1 VIFGIGAAAG
11 WGVADLWAA
20 ISGRRIG
27 AFTTAIVAQM
37 AGAVVATILVFASR
51 VSLAPLDGVA
61 SWLVPSAL
69 LMAGG
74 YFTLYRGLELGPV
87 AVVSPVLASY
97 AIFPVLLAM
106 LLLGESLTPLVVVG
120 MIVTVA
126 GTALTSTDLR
136 AIATGTHRMPPGL
149 PWAIASVGLFGTG
162 AYVFGWAAQR
172 AGWLPTLWLSRMSTT
187 AVFLVGGAVA
197 SLRRRDNDGRGTPST
212 RALAFAALIGLIDL
226 AGGTMYGRGAEVGY
240 ISIVSAASATYPIVP
255 VLGSTLFLRERPAPN
270 QYLGVAL
277 VVGGLLAVGLG

>member
-1 VIFGIGAAAG
+1 MIFGLGAALG
-11 WGVADLWAA
+11 WGFADLWAA
-20 ISGRRIG
+20 MSGRRIG
-27 AFTTAIVAQM
+27 ALATVLVAQLT
-37 AGAVVATILVFASR
+37 GALIATIVVLASQT
-51 VSLAPLDGVA
+51 SLAPLESVIA
-61 SWLVPSAL
+61 WLLPSSL

-97 AIFPVLLAM
+97 AIFPVLLAV
-106 LLLGESLTPLVVVG
+106 LLLGESLTPLIATG

-136 AIATGTHRMPPGL
+136 SLMSGTHRMPPGL
-149 PWAIASVGLFGTG
+149 PWAVASVVLFGIG
-162 AYVFGWAAQR
+162 AYVIGWAAQR
-172 AGWLPTLWLSRMSTT
+172 AGWLPTLWLSRIATT
-187 AVFLVGGAVA
+187 VVFFVVAGVA
-197 SLRRRDNDGRGTPST
+197 SLRGKRIGEGALST
-212 RALAFAALIGLIDL
+212 RALAFAVLIGLIDL
-226 AGGTMYGRGAEVGY
+226 VGGVMYGRGAEIGF

-255 VLGSTLFLRERPAPN
+255 VLGSTLIFRERPAPN